1 MGDDGILILSKG
13 HVMASG
19 NPVLR
24 SDRFQALA
32 VGDERMTVNG
42 TIGKTAILLVLLVIT
57 ASWTWQQFSAVLAD
71 GGTAAAITAVT
82 PYMYGGLIVGFVL
95 ALVCVF
101 ATRWIAITAP
111 MYAIAEGFAIGAIS
125 AVFNLRYPGLVV
137 TAVALTIG
145 TLAVM
150 LLLYRSGVIKV
161 TDKLRMGIVA
171 ATGGICLVYATSLVM
186 SLFGA
191 SMPVINSASPLGI
204 GFSLLVV
211 GLAAFNLLLD
221 FDFIERAAEQ
231 GAARNMEWYGAF
243 GLMVT
248 LVWLYL
254 EILRLLS
261 KLRR

>member
-1 MGDDGILILSKG
+1 
-13 HVMASG
+13 MASG

-24 SDRFQALA
+24 SDRFQAAA

-42 TIGKTAILLVLLVIT
+42 TIGKTGILLVLMVIT
-57 ASWTWQQFSAVLAD
+57 AGWTWQRF
-71 GGTAAAITAVT
+71 AAALETVGPAGAMATVT
-82 PYMYGGLIVGFVL
+82 PYMIGGLVAGLVL
-95 ALVCVF
+95 ALLSVF
-101 ATRWIAITAP
+101 VTRWIAVTAP
-111 MYAIAEGFAIGAIS
+111 MYAIAEGFAIGGIS

-145 TLAVM
+145 TLTAM
-150 LLLYRSGVIKV
+150 LLIYRSGVIKV
-161 TDKLRMGIVA
+161 TDKLRLGIVA
-171 ATGGICLVYATSLVM
+171 ATGGIALIYVIDLVM
-186 SLFGA
+186 ALFGA
-191 SMPVINSASPLGI
+191 HMPVINSASPIGI

-211 GLAAFNLLLD
+211 GIAAFNLLLD
-221 FDFIERAAEQ
+221 FDFIERAAEG

-243 GLMVT
+243 GLLVT

>member
-1 MGDDGILILSKG
+1 
-13 HVMASG
+13 MASN

-24 SDRFQALA
+24 SDRFQAA
-32 VGDERMTVNG
+32 AAGDELMTVNG
-42 TIGKTAILLVLLVIT
+42 TIGKTAILLILLVIT
-57 ASWTWQQFSAVLAD
+57 ASWTWQRFSVALEASGPAAATSAVS
-71 GGTAAAITAVT
+71 
-82 PYMYGGLIVGFVL
+82 PYMIGGLVAGLIL
-95 ALVCVF
+95 ALLSVF
-101 ATRWIAITAP
+101 VTRWIAVTAP
-111 MYAIAEGFAIGAIS
+111 LYAIAEGFAIGGIS
-125 AVFNLRYPGLVV
+125 AIFNLRYPGLVV

-150 LLLYRSGVIKV
+150 LLVYRSGFIKV

-171 ATGGICLVYATSLVM
+171 ATGGIALVYLIDIVM
-186 SLFGA
+186 GLFGA
-191 SMPVINSASPLGI
+191 HMPVINSASPFGI

-211 GLAAFNLLLD
+211 GIAAFNLLLD
-221 FDFIERAAEQ
+221 FDFIDRAAAN

-248 LVWLYL
+248 LIWLYL

>member
-1 MGDDGILILSKG
+1 
-13 HVMASG
+13 MASG

-24 SDRFQALA
+24 SDRFQPA
-32 VGDERMTVNG
+32 VVGAERMTVNG

-57 ASWTWQQFSAVLAD
+57 ASWTWQQFSAALSAS
-71 GGTAAAITAVT
+71 GPAGAMAAVT
-82 PYMYGGLIVGFVL
+82 PYMIGGLIAGLVL
-95 ALVCVF
+95 ALLCIFV
-101 ATRWIAITAP
+101 TRWIAVTAP
-111 MYAIAEGFAIGAIS
+111 MYAIAEGFAVGAIS

-145 TLAVM
+145 TLAAM
-150 LLLYRSGVIKV
+150 LLIYRSGLIKV

-171 ATGGICLVYATSLVM
+171 ATGGIALVYLIDLVM
-186 SLFGA
+186 GMFGA
-191 SMPVINSASPLGI
+191 HMPVINSASPLGI

-211 GLAAFNLLLD
+211 GIAAFNLLLD

>member
-1 MGDDGILILSKG
+1 
-13 HVMASG
+13 MASS

-24 SDRFQALA
+24 SDRIQPA
-32 VGDERMTVNG
+32 VVGEERMTVNG
-42 TIGKTAILLVLLVIT
+42 TIGKAGILLVLLVIT
-57 ASWTWQQFSAVLAD
+57 AAWTWQRFDAAMTV
-71 GGTAAAITAVT
+71 GGAAAASAAVA
-82 PYMYGGLIVGFVL
+82 PYMIGGLIAGFAL
-95 ALVCVF
+95 ALLSVF
-101 ATRWIAITAP
+101 MQRWIAISAP
-111 MYAIAEGFAIGAIS
+111 LYAIAEGFAVGAIS
-125 AVFNLRYPGLVV
+125 ALFNLKYPGLVV
-137 TAVALTIG
+137 TAVALTFG

-171 ATGGICLVYATSLVM
+171 ATGGIMLVYIADLVM
-186 SLFGA
+186 GFFGA
-191 SMPVINSASPLGI
+191 HMPVINSASPLGI

-211 GLAAFNLLLD
+211 GIAAFNLLLD
-221 FDFIERAAEQ
+221 FDFIERTAAS

-261 KLRR
+261 KLQRR